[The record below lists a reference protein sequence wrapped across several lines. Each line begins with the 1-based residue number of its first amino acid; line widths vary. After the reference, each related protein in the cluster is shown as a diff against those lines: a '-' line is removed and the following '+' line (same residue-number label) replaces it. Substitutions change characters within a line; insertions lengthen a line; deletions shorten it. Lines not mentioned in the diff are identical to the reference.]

1 MQELEAAR
9 PDYGKKTPKARE
21 TREYWY
27 HFVAATETNT
37 QEHMA
42 AVFDMAV
49 GTLRAEICRAKR
61 IVNRFREI
69 EEIER
74 TGGTVPQTHV
84 LAPLLQPGQQIY
96 KAVSSPSLNVIFKI
110 KQTDDGTKN
119 GVREQSTR
127 FSSSPSTTS
136 TCSTLLSVRMKSTL
150 YRLQAALDVY
160 PRDLPHVLATLASR
174 FEAPIELLDETEH
187 ERLTSTSCETDDTLA
202 VYRLWYTHIG
212 EAILEEHGCACVA
225 SCLSHIRSWRDDV
238 LEAEEAGDEKLE
250 ETFLEVVMRRLEDVD
265 EVEDEV
271 EGAERRCDEAAWELQ
286 LLG

>member
-1 MQELEAAR
+1 M
-9 PDYGKKTPKARE
+9 PKARE

-27 HFVAATETNT
+27 HFVAAAETNT
-37 QEHMA
+37 PEHMA
-42 AVFDMAV
+42 AVFGMAV

-119 GVREQSTR
+119 GVREQPAR

-150 YRLQAALDVY
+150 YRLQAALDAY
-160 PRDLPHVLATLASR
+160 PKDLPHILATLAFR

-187 ERLTSTSCETDDTLA
+187 DRLTSTSCETDDTLA
-202 VYRLWYTHIG
+202 VYRLWYTHVG
-212 EAILEEHGCACVA
+212 EAILEEHGCARVA
-225 SCLSHIRSWRDDV
+225 SCLSHIIRSWRDEV
-238 LEAEEAGDEKLE
+238 LEAEKAGAEELE

-271 EGAERRCDEAAWELQ
+271 EEAERRCDEAAWELQ
-286 LLG
+286 LLS